1 MLKKRL
7 LTIGGLLAVCI
18 VGQVLLRPCLG
29 ETSAIETAAPVIAPA
44 ANLSEP
50 ADAFHNDADGLQS
63 TLIRQFFL
71 MIGCVA
77 AIGAAAWFVCRKF
90 GGGLAG
96 GQGIIRVSDTVRL
109 GPRKAVHLVRVG
121 KRAFLVGSGQDS
133 FCLLAEVS
141 DSVDKPQDGD
151 Q

>member
-18 VGQVLLRPCLG
+18 VGQLVLRPCMG
-29 ETSAIETAAPVIAPA
+29 ETAAIDTAAASESATTKPAP
-44 ANLSEP
+44 P
-50 ADAFHNDADGLQS
+50 AGGLNDDAGGLQS

-71 MIGCVA
+71 MIGGVA
-77 AIGAAAWFVCRKF
+77 IIGAGAWFVCRKF

-96 GQGIIRVSDTVRL
+96 GQGIIRVSDTVRM

-133 FCLLAEVS
+133 FTLLAEVS
-141 DSVDKPQDGD
+141 DSIDTIRDGGK
-151 Q
+151 